1 MADLYNLLGELD
13 QREDEEQDI
22 FKGRPSTAGTEA
34 TAEQSE
40 WGSPTQS
47 PVEAEVPLVLQQRN
61 REEVTSVEE
70 DFGHDL
76 SEGRDDLLIE
86 NELYSRLHR
95 HWFQERHCPELL
107 EFDDDLAQEIKT
119 QLEDRRDWLDQQ
131 EGVTDAVEDLMLTM
145 AQMDTERVRFVF
157 SDWLTRR
164 LSKIEAHPLYMR
176 GKINHMSD
184 GELRYLKSYGELYES
199 HLRNTVLDHVPEA
212 WQRLDEENM
221 IDKPDYDS
229 YHFWL
234 AKGAIEKNDTE
245 HEKGTCL
252 VAKYK
257 DMREMMMEQKVELQ
271 L

>member
-13 QREDEEQDI
+13 QREDEEQD
-22 FKGRPSTAGTEA
+22 FVKGRPSTAGTEA
-34 TAEQSE
+34 TAESE
-40 WGSPTQS
+40 WGSPSLS
-47 PVEAEVPLVLQQRN
+47 PGEAEVPLVLQQAH
-61 REEVTSVEE
+61 REKDTGAKE
-70 DFGHDL
+70 DFAQ
-76 SEGRDDLLIE
+76 DLLESEEGTRVE
-86 NELYSRLHR
+86 NELYTKLHR

-107 EFDDDLAQEIKT
+107 EFDEDMAQDIKT
-119 QLEDRRDWLDQQ
+119 HLEDRRDWLDQQ
-131 EGVTDAVEDLMLTM
+131 DGVTDAVEDLMVTFT
-145 AQMDTERVRFVF
+145 QMDTERVRFVF

-164 LSKIEAHPLYMR
+164 LAKVEAHPLYMR
-176 GKINHMSD
+176 EKVDHMSD

-212 WQRLDEENM
+212 WQRLDEDTM

-234 AKGAIEKNDTE
+234 AKEAIDKNDTE
-245 HEKGTCL
+245 HDKGTCL

-257 DMREMMMEQKVELQ
+257 DMREMMVKDQVELQ

>member
-13 QREDEEQDI
+13 QHEDEELDF
-22 FKGRPSTAGTEA
+22 FKGRPSADGTEA

-47 PVEAEVPLVLQQRN
+47 TREPEVPLVLQQRN
-61 REEVTSVEE
+61 REERTGAEE
-70 DFGHDL
+70 DGEQHL
-76 SEGRDDLLIE
+76 LEGEEDSRAQ
-86 NELYSRLHR
+86 NELYTKLHQQ
-95 HWFQERHCPELL
+95 WFQERHCPELL
-107 EFDDDLAQEIKT
+107 EFDDELAQEIKT
-119 QLEDRRDWLDQQ
+119 HLDNRRDWMDHQ
-131 EGVTDAVEDLMLTM
+131 EGVADAVEDLMVTLT
-145 AQMDTERVRFVF
+145 QMDTERVRFVF

-176 GKINHMSD
+176 EKIDRMSD
-184 GELRYLKSYGELYES
+184 GELRYLKSYGELFES
-199 HLRNTVLDHVPEA
+199 HIRNTVLDHVPEA

-234 AKGAIEKNDTE
+234 AKGAIEKNETD
-245 HEKGTCL
+245 HEKGTCI
-252 VAKYK
+252 VARYK
-257 DMREMMMEQKVELQ
+257 DMRELMLEEQVELQ

>member
-13 QREDEEQDI
+13 HREDEEQDF
-22 FKGRPSTAGTEA
+22 FKGRPSAAGTEA

-40 WGSPTQS
+40 WGSPSRS
-47 PVEAEVPLVLQQRN
+47 PNEAEVPLVLQQAHRDKDIGA
-61 REEVTSVEE
+61 EE
-70 DFGHDL
+70 DFGQ
-76 SEGRDDLLIE
+76 DLLHGEEDMLVE
-86 NELYSRLHR
+86 NDLYTKLHR

-107 EFDDDLAQEIKT
+107 EFDEDMAQDIKT
-119 QLEDRRDWLDQQ
+119 HLEDRRDWVEQQ
-131 EGVTDAVEDLMLTM
+131 EGVTDAVEDLMVTLT
-145 AQMDTERVRFVF
+145 QMDTDRVKFVF

-164 LSKIEAHPLYMR
+164 LAKIEAHPLYMR
-176 GKINHMSD
+176 EQIDHMSD

-234 AKGAIEKNDTE
+234 AKEAIDKHGTH

-257 DMREMMMEQKVELQ
+257 DMREMMIEGKVDLQ
-271 L
+271 M